1 MAKEATSAA
10 LRGLGG
16 RGWNVLEIANMEL
29 GFTAWFAD
37 TGVLVNAVCVTLDM
51 LLNSFEN
58 VSVVNT
64 FPLLR
69 LDPLTKATLGTRACF
84 GSELKVQ
91 STMGVRSSQQEF
103 KVDGRIASAVWR
115 K

>member
-51 LLNSFEN
+51 FL
-58 VSVVNT
+58 
-64 FPLLR
+64 
-69 LDPLTKATLGTRACF
+69 
-84 GSELKVQ
+84 
-91 STMGVRSSQQEF
+91 
-103 KVDGRIASAVWR
+103 
-115 K
+115 